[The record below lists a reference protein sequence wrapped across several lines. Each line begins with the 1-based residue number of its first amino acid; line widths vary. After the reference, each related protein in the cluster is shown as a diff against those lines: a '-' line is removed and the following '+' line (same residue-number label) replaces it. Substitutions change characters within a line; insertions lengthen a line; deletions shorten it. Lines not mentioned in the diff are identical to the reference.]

1 MANQADSRPRFR
13 PRARLLQLLGDQL
26 IGSPR
31 LAIFELVKNAY
42 DADATTATVTM
53 SHLDSANASIGV
65 KDDGVGMSFETLR
78 NIWLVPGHDHK
89 ARKRAQGKRTPKGR
103 LPLGEKGVGR
113 FAVHKLGRVVEV
125 VTRQAGSDEQVLR
138 IDWDQIAKSEFL
150 DEAHVQIIS
159 RPPRKFLGA
168 RTGTSVKVTGLRGE
182 AWTRGEVRRLYRQIT
197 SISSPFAS
205 RSNDFSA
212 SLTLPQQHKWLEDLP
227 DTETLLNSAPW
238 KFVFALEENRFTW
251 RYEFRGFRGIP
262 LSPRT
267 LEGSAEGV
275 LLDPKDLPERDR
287 EVIKSWRTPP
297 RAVRSSATYQVG
309 IGPIRGTFLVYDRD
323 KDVIEK
329 VGHSASLQEFLNE
342 SGGVRVYRD
351 GIRVYNYG
359 EPGDDW
365 LGLDIRRVNAP
376 TRRIS
381 NNIVV
386 GAVDLSLEES
396 TSLAEKTNREG
407 FVEGVALER
416 MRALIRGATAVFEAE
431 RNKDKQNL
439 RKLLAKQR
447 DSLRG
452 GIEKPLQQ
460 IRALAKKNDL
470 EREVDPLID
479 KAQRAYDDM
488 RDIMLRAG
496 ISSMSL
502 VIVYHEIDHGV
513 RLLHSALRAGADPS
527 RVLQQAR
534 DLVAVLDSFGDLLRK
549 GQSSNHDLRD
559 VAERAAELNSVRLAN
574 HDIVLEVQID
584 RGEDATAAVSDFP
597 LGLVLGAIT
606 NLIDNSVYWLS
617 SRWPENSPNSVR
629 RLLLAVDPDSF
640 DGPALIVADNGPGF
654 ADELD
659 DATEPFFTRR
669 PDGIG
674 VGLYYV
680 NLIMQSIRGALRMVD
695 RDLVPIGSDYDGA
708 ALALVFPRG
717 GDVYAS
723 PFRRHR
729 RQQGSPRRDRY
740 HDPGTWLCVRACAL
754 LAREGRPH

>member
-1 MANQADSRPRFR
+1 MADQPESGPRFR

-42 DADATTATVTM
+42 DADATVAIVTM
-53 SHLDSANASIGV
+53 SHLDSPLASIRV
-65 KDDGVGMSFETLR
+65 VDDGVGMSFETLR
-78 NIWLVPGHDHK
+78 DIWLVPGHDH
-89 ARKRAQGKRTPKGR
+89 RALQRASGKRTQKGR

-138 IDWDQIAKSEFL
+138 INWDEIAASEFL
-150 DEAHVQIIS
+150 DEARVHIIT
-159 RPPRKFLGA
+159 RPPKEFVGS
-168 RTGTSVKVTGLRGE
+168 RTGTSVKVTALRGQS
-182 AWTRGEVRRLYRQIT
+182 WTRGDVRRLSRQIT

-205 RSNDFSA
+205 RSGDFSA
-212 SLTLPQQHKWLEDLP
+212 ELVLPQQGKWLADLP
-227 DTETLLNSAPW
+227 DTETLLSVAPW
-238 KFVFALEENRFTW
+238 RFEFSLEDNRFTW
-251 RYEFRGFRGIP
+251 DYEFRGLPGIQ
-262 LSPRT
+262 LDPR
-267 LEGSAEGV
+267 SAEGSGEGL
-275 LLDPKDLPERDR
+275 LLDPKDLPEGDRDALKSER
-287 EVIKSWRTPP
+287 KPRRAIKS
-297 RAVRSSATYQVG
+297 SSAHQEG

-342 SGGVRVYRD
+342 SGGIRVYRD

-376 TRRIS
+376 TKRIS

-396 TSLAEKTNREG
+396 TGLEEKTNREG
-407 FVEGVALER
+407 FVEGVALGR
-416 MRALIRGATAVFEAE
+416 MRALIRGAVAVFEAE
-431 RNKDKQNL
+431 RNKDKQAL

-460 IRALAKKNDL
+460 MRALAKKNDL
-470 EREVDPLID
+470 ERDLDPLID

-496 ISSMSL
+496 VSSMSL

-513 RLLHSALRAGADPS
+513 RLLHSALRGGADPS

-549 GQSSNHDLRD
+549 GQPANHDLRD

-574 HDIVLEVQID
+574 HDVALEVQVD
-584 RGEDATAAVSDFP
+584 RGEGAATATSSFP

-617 SRWPENSPNSVR
+617 SRWPEDSPGSAR
-629 RLLLAVDPDSF
+629 RLLLMVDPTSF

-654 ADELD
+654 VDELD

-680 NLIMQSIRGALRMVD
+680 NLIMQSIGGALRMVD
-695 RDLVPIGSDYDGA
+695 RDLVPIDSGYDGA

-717 GDVYAS
+717 
-723 PFRRHR
+723 
-729 RQQGSPRRDRY
+729 
-740 HDPGTWLCVRACAL
+740 
-754 LAREGRPH
+754 